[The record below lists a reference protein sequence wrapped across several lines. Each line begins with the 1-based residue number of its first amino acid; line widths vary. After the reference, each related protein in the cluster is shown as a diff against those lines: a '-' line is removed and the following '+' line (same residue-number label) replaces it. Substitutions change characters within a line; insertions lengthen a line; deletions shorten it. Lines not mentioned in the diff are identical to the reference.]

1 MYGRSSVCAATQN
14 GVAPVSDNRFL
25 PTLGDVDLHLF
36 NEGTHRR
43 LWEKLG
49 AHPRAGGTWFG
60 VWAPSARHV
69 SVFGDVGD
77 WTTEYPLHQ
86 RGASGI
92 WAGEVPGFGVGDL
105 EPADVGEKPA
115 PA

>member
-1 MYGRSSVCAATQN
+1 MTTRQQQDSPSAGGFERL
-14 GVAPVSDNRFL
+14 DL
-25 PTLGDVDLHLF
+25 LGDADLHLF

-49 AHPRAGGTWFG
+49 AHPRETAATWFG

-69 SVFGDVGD
+69 TVIGDVGD
-77 WTTEYPLHQ
+77 WSTEFPLHQ

-92 WAGEVPGFGVGDL
+92 WAGDVDGFGVGHRYKFKIYT
-105 EPADVGEKPA
+105 P
-115 PA
+115 